1 MYDPATLGPI
11 GSDVVA
17 MYERAEILLI
27 SIIRDALLRT
37 GEEPAWDAEQ
47 LLAIRQ
53 ERHRVEGVMGA
64 LHQQL
69 PEMVMQSTDAA
80 YLRGT
85 LEAEKELAEGA
96 RVGMFQAA
104 PVFTP
109 VNHAAVVAIASDT
122 VQRMGKVHPQILR
135 RVEDAFRTIVKE
147 AAGYSVTGVL
157 TTRQAQ
163 QRAFTRM
170 ARDGMGFF
178 VDKAG
183 RHWGLD
189 TYADMSVR
197 TATTRALLAGHT
209 DTMVANGVDLVVVSS
224 HPRPAPVCAPYER
237 KVLSLTGKFPKGRN
251 AINDQIFNVVATMA
265 EAEAAG
271 LHHPNCRHRHSA
283 FVPGFT
289 DLTPPKAD
297 VDHAGYKATQQQ
309 RYLERQVRAS
319 KKMEAAAL
327 TEEAKLKARQRTR
340 TYQARIRDHVAEH
353 NLPRYRHREQIK
365 KPAQGLIGLPQVELK
380 RKAEVIDLDEN

>member
-1 MYDPATLGPI
+1 MYDPAKLGPI
-11 GSDVVA
+11 GEDVVA

-27 SIIRDALLRT
+27 AIIRDALLRT

-53 ERHRVEGVMGA
+53 ERYRVEGVMGT
-64 LHQQL
+64 LHLKL
-69 PEMVMQSTDAA
+69 PEMIMQTTDAA
-80 YLRGT
+80 YVRGM
-85 LEAEKELAEGA
+85 LEAEKELAE
-96 RVGMFQAA
+96 AA
-104 PVFTP
+104 KAGVVPPAPEPTP
-109 VNHAAVVAIASDT
+109 LNTGAVVAIASDT
-122 VQRMGKVHPQILR
+122 VGRMGGVHPQILR

-147 AAGYSVTGVL
+147 AAGYAVTGAL

-183 RHWGLD
+183 RRWGLD

-224 HPRPAPVCAPYER
+224 HPNPAPVCAPYER
-237 KVLSLTGKFPKGRN
+237 KVLSLTGKFPAGTHRVGD
-251 AINDQIFNVVATMA
+251 AIVPVAATLD
-265 EAEAAG
+265 EAVDNG
-271 LHHPNCRHRHSA
+271 LLHPNCRHRFSA
-283 FVPGFT
+283 YVPGFT
-289 DLTPPKAD
+289 DLTPPAQD
-297 VDHAGYKATQQQ
+297 EDNEGYKATQKQ
-309 RYLERQVRAS
+309 RYLERQIRSS

-327 TEEAKLKARQRTR
+327 SEEEKLKARQRQR
-340 TYQARIRDHVAEH
+340 TYQAKLRDHVDEH
-353 NLPRYRHREQIK
+353 NLPRYRHREQ
-365 KPAQGLIGLPQVELK
+365 LK
-380 RKAEVIDLDEN
+380 RPGGSVTADFEPPKRDADIIDLRRD

>member
-11 GSDVVA
+11 GDDVVA

-53 ERHRVEGVMGA
+53 ERHRVEGVMGT

-69 PEMVMQSTDAA
+69 PDMVMQSTDAA

-96 RVGMFQAA
+96 KVGMFQAA
-104 PVFTP
+104 PGSTP

-122 VQRMGKVHPQILR
+122 VQRMGKVHPPILR

-147 AAGYSVTGVL
+147 AAGYSVTGAL

-178 VDKAG
+178 VDQAG
-183 RHWGLD
+183 RKWGLD

-224 HPRPAPVCAPYER
+224 HPRPAPVCAPFER

-271 LHHPNCRHRHSA
+271 LHHPNCRHTHSA

-289 DLTPPKAD
+289 DLTPPKMD
-297 VDHAGYKATQQQ
+297 EDHEGYKATQKQ

-327 TEEAKLKARQRTR
+327 SEEAKLKARQRTR
-340 TYQARIRDHVAEH
+340 TYQARIRDHVKKH
-353 NLPRYRHREQIK
+353 NLPRYRHREQVA
-365 KPAQGLIGLPQVELK
+365 KPLTGTSGLPQEELK
-380 RKAEVIDLDEN
+380 RKADVLNLDTD